1 MRIYREA
8 GPQCPATWKE
18 GRIVGLGKKQPTEG
32 TDRSVLGECMLPALS
47 SLSFLLMRRLP
58 D

>member
-32 TDRSVLGECMLPALS
+32 TIVLFWANACCLHCPQCL
-47 SLSFLLMRRLP
+47 FC
-58 D
+58 

>member
-47 SLSFLLMRRLP
+47 S
-58 D
+58 